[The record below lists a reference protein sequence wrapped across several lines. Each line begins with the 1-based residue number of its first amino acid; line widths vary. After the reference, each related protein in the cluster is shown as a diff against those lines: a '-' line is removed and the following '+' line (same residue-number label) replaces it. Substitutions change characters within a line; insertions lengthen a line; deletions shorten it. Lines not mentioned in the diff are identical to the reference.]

1 MPRVDVK
8 GIEKGERKRFD
19 HKLAGACDIYEV
31 CTGASTESRVGPS
44 LPVRSLAVRIPHN
57 AIQSVTIPVYIAA
70 ILSCSTGSKTHVP
83 LNAKNSSKPSS
94 LVLPPFR
101 SQSLFPHLL
110 PLFPTLLQC
119 KHEPIPAETARPS
132 NSSNLFPMSHLVHL
146 YCLIHGNR

>member
-1 MPRVDVK
+1 VK

-83 LNAKNSSKPSS
+83 LNAKKFKQTVFIS
-94 LVLPPFR
+94 LATLSEPE
-101 SQSLFPHLL
+101 S
-110 PLFPTLLQC
+110 FPTSS
-119 KHEPIPAETARPS
+119 PPVS
-132 NSSNLFPMSHLVHL
+132 NSPSM
-146 YCLIHGNR
+146 